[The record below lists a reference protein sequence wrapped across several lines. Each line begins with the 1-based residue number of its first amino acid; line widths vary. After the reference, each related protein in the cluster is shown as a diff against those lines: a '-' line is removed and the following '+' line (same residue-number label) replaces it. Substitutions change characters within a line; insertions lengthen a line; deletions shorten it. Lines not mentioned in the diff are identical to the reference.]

1 MKQLITILK
10 NNFIVEDKEQRL
22 LDIFAEKNIKI
33 ELQDI
38 EKINLFLK
46 YKLDF
51 ETTYAYVCCQYNID
65 CDDEDI
71 ITIIKNISN
80 ILSVSFSIDVN
91 KESELLRKMIIAISN
106 DLRVIIIKLCCA
118 LYEISTYKL
127 PLNES
132 EKYNLNIVKEIYAP
146 LAERFGFNALKSE
159 LEDNCFKLLQP
170 KIYNDLFNSVEKL
183 KVDNEKQIL
192 ITKNHL
198 EKILS
203 ELNIKANIFYR
214 QKHLSSIYKKMV
226 TQNIS
231 LSLVYDLIAM
241 RVIVDSVEDCY
252 SVLGKIHAIY
262 KPIPSRVKDYIAVP
276 KPNGYQSLHTTIIAE
291 NNRPLEIQ
299 IRTAEMHRYAEYGVA
314 AHWIYKEN
322 RKQTELDKKM
332 TWIREIMESSQDL
345 SDKDFVEILKTNLI
359 PDSIFVQSPKG
370 KIFEFPKGAS
380 VIDFAYAIHSDV
392 GNSCVGAKVNGK
404 IKPIKTTLNNSDVV
418 EILTSATSKG
428 PSKDWLNFVKTI
440 SAKSKI
446 NNFFKKQLKEE
457 NIKLGK
463 ILLEQAI
470 KNKGILISKEEVNKI
485 LLDYAV
491 KHNYSTSEEIY
502 ASVGYGSIS
511 VNHLV
516 NKIYNENIKNATD
529 NDLLNNSHPLI
540 IKKDNSGVLIDGN
553 SGMLIRYPKCCTPL
567 YEDKIIGYVS
577 RGRGVSIHKS
587 TCPNLSYFEK
597 ERLINAEWATNDKR
611 QALVNLKIITISGDL
626 NKIIAVVSSN
636 GITISRIENNFNE
649 NGSILV
655 SVYIDKSSTLEKL
668 IEDLYKVN
676 GIKEVIRING

>member
-463 ILLEQAI
+463 TLLEQAI

-597 ERLINAEWATNDKR
+597 ERLINAEWANNDKR

-655 SVYIDKSSTLEKL
+655 SVYIDKNSTLEKL